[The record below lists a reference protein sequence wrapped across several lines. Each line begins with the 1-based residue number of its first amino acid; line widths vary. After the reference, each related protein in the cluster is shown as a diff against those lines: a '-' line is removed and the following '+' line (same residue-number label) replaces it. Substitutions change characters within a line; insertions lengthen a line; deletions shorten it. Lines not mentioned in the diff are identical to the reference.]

1 LKSLIA
7 AFGILINM
15 ALMVV
20 LAGVVMFALYWGY

>member
-1 LKSLIA
+1 LIA
-7 AFGILINM
+7 GFGILINM